1 VYASIRSYR
10 LDKGDMAEAMHLVD
24 TDFADQLA
32 GSPGFVAYHCIDCG
46 DNALCTVSVFQDEAS
61 AERSNEAAADF
72 VRTRLSHMELTR
84 TDVMGGKV
92 DVSRAASDVLEPAH
106 A

>member
-10 LDKGDMAEAMHLVD
+10 LDKGDMAEIMHLID

-32 GSPGFVAYHCIDCG
+32 SSPGFVAYQCIDCG
-46 DNALCTVSVFQDEAS
+46 NNALCTVSVFQDEAS
-61 AERSNEAAADF
+61 AERSNEAAAEF
-72 VRTRLSHMELTR
+72 VRSRLSHMDLTR
-84 TDVMGGKV
+84 TDVVGGRV
-92 DVSRAASDVLEPAH
+92 DVSRAASEVLEPAH